1 MGTTL
6 TPPCGIS
13 SVVAT
18 TCSRPWAR
26 RGPSKGLRTSED
38 LSLSVESR
46 HGVGQVVGL
55 ETVPE
60 HDRLAHA
67 LGQVLEQPARAAIR
81 PVRIIAGEEQ
91 DLVRLH
97 QVQPAIQLPPFLA

>member
-1 MGTTL
+1 MGTTF
-6 TPPCGIS
+6 TPPRGIS

-26 RGPSKGLRTSED
+26 RGPSGGLRTSED

-55 ETVPE
+55 EDVLE
-60 HDRLAHA
+60 HDRLAHV
-67 LGQVLEQPARAAIR
+67 LGQLLHQPARYSIG
-81 PVRIIAGEEQ
+81 PVRVRGREEQ
-91 DLVRLH
+91 ELVRLH
-97 QVQPAIQLPPFLA
+97 ELQGAGQF